1 MTGRCARPPSSRPAR
16 AVAVGARG
24 RDWRAIGARG
34 RYWRAVGA
42 RSWRLARGGGRGR
55 YGFRGCRPAQWAPLL
70 RRSRGLAARSSYSIA
85 RESNASSA
93 RSSITSAASR
103 LNRAACA
110 SRKALSS
117 ISDPCQVAAR
127 ILRSCAGERIDVDQA
142 CLHAGRGS
150 RGAWLTRSVGRDHRC
165 ATGRRSG
172 QAVRATPTRATA
184 SPRAPAQDYASRCNN
199 NAPLPVTSAVQPG
212 GSNVVASSCVM
223 IAGPASRSPR
233 PRSARW

>member
-1 MTGRCARPPSSRPAR
+1 MECERLVIVEVGVDRAVVLGKVVAIHIRDDCVLDKDRCYIDTPKLDLIGRMHGSRLVCAHHRPVRDAAHQRRTTGRCARPPSSRPAR

-70 RRSRGLAARSSYSIA
+70 RRSRGSAARSSYSIA

-142 CLHAGRGS
+142 CLHAGRG
-150 RGAWLTRSVGRDHRC
+150 
-165 ATGRRSG
+165 
-172 QAVRATPTRATA
+172 
-184 SPRAPAQDYASRCNN
+184 
-199 NAPLPVTSAVQPG
+199 
-212 GSNVVASSCVM
+212 
-223 IAGPASRSPR
+223 
-233 PRSARW
+233 